1 MSSPD
6 LKYFMDLLR
15 SRTGI
20 VLDESK
26 AYLVNSR
33 LAPIAGTSGYDSV
46 DALLAAIRT
55 APVERIIEASI
66 DAMTTNETLFFRDQT
81 PFDHL
86 RRMFVDLGRNRQG
99 PIRLWSAACSTGQEP
114 YSIAM
119 LWEEL
124 AHLLPG
130 VRLEILATDLSREC
144 LTKAQVG
151 VYSSFEVQR
160 GLPVQKL
167 MKHFERVGES
177 WRIKPDLRSAV
188 SWRQF
193 NLLESPVSLGRFD
206 IVFCRNVL
214 IYFDTATRTQILERV
229 AGQVVDNGYLI
240 LGGSETV
247 IGVTNAFQA
256 GPGAGLYV
264 KASGS
269 RPQAT
274 ALAR

>member
-1 MSSPD
+1 
-6 LKYFMDLLR
+6 
-15 SRTGI
+15 
-20 VLDESK
+20 VEC
-26 AYLVNSR
+26 R
-33 LAPIAGTSGYDSV
+33 L
-46 DALLAAIRT
+46 
-55 APVERIIEASI
+55 
-66 DAMTTNETLFFRDQT
+66 
-81 PFDHL
+81 FD
-86 RRMFVDLGRNRQG
+86 RPG
-99 PIRLWSAACSTGQEP
+99 A

-119 LWEEL
+119 LWEEV

-144 LTKAQVG
+144 LSKAQAG
-151 VYSSFEVQR
+151 IYSSFEVQR

-167 MKHFERVGES
+167 MKHFERAGES

-193 NLLESPVSLGRFD
+193 NLLDNPGGLGRFD

-214 IYFDTATRTQILERV
+214 IYFDTRTRGQILERI

-247 IGVTNAFQA
+247 LGVTNVFEA

-264 KASGS
+264 KAGNLS
-269 RPQAT
+269 PAAIAQA
-274 ALAR
+274 R

>member
-1 MSSPD
+1 MSTPD
-6 LKYFMDLLR
+6 LKHFRDLLR
-15 SRTGI
+15 TRTGI

-26 AYLVNSR
+26 GYLINTR
-33 LAPIAGTSGYDSV
+33 LSAIAGTCGYKTV
-46 DALLAAIRT
+46 EALLADIRT
-55 APVERIIEASI
+55 APVGRIVEAAI
-66 DAMTTNETLFFRDQT
+66 DAMTTNETLFFRDQK
-81 PFDHL
+81 PFDQL
-86 RRMFVDLGRNRQG
+86 RRTFVDLGRNRKG

-119 LWEEL
+119 LWEEV

-144 LTKAQVG
+144 LTKAQAG
-151 VYSSFEVQR
+151 VYSGFEVQR

-177 WRIKPDLRSAV
+177 WRIKSDLRSAV

-193 NLLESPVSLGRFD
+193 NLLDSATHLGRFD

-214 IYFDTATRTQILERV
+214 IYFDIATRTAILERI
-229 AGQVVDNGYLI
+229 AGQVVDDGFLV

-247 IGVTNAFQA
+247 MGVTNAFQA
-256 GPGAGLYV
+256 GAESGLYV
-264 KASGS
+264 KAGNP
-269 RPQAT
+269 RPT
-274 ALAR
+274 ARLTA